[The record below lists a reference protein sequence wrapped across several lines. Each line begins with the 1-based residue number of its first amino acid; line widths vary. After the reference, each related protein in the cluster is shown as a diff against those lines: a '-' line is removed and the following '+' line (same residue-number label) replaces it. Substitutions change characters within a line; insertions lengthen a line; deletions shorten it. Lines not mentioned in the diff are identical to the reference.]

1 MNDYLSK
8 FRLDGKTA
16 VVTGGLGLIGFEIS
30 RALCEAGA
38 RTVVCDIVPATAALK
53 KLKPLSSLG
62 DIRYE
67 RFDITV
73 LPSLEKR
80 LAALAKKHSGIDI
93 FVNNAYPRTK
103 DWGAHLSDIKLSS
116 WRRNVEMHMNS
127 YAWLSRAACLLMSG
141 KKGGSLV
148 NFGSIYGVL
157 GPDFTVYE
165 GTDLGTPPAYA
176 AIKGGIINF
185 SRYLASY
192 FGPRGVRVN
201 NICPGG
207 VFDNQNPKFVANY
220 SKKVPMKRMAR
231 PDEIASA
238 VLFLAGGL
246 SSYVTGQTLM
256 VNGGWT
262 AV

>member
-1 MNDYLSK
+1 MDL
-8 FRLDGKTA
+8 RGRTA
-16 VVTGGLGLIGFEIS
+16 FVTGGLGLIGFEVS

-38 RTVVCDIVPATAALK
+38 RTVVCDIVPVNAALK

-67 RFDITV
+67 KFDITDLHSV
-73 LPSLEKR
+73 ENR
-80 LAALAKKHSGIDI
+80 LKALAKKHGGIHI

-103 DWGAHLSDIKLSS
+103 DWGAHLPEVKLAS
-116 WRRNVEMHMNS
+116 WRKNIEMHLNS

-141 KKGGSLV
+141 KGGNLI
-148 NFGSIYGVL
+148 NFGSIYGVM

-165 GTDLGTPPAYA
+165 GTTLDNPPAYA

-207 VFDNQNPKFVANY
+207 VFDKQNQKFVANY

-238 VLFLAGGL
+238 VLFLASDM

-256 VNGGWT
+256 VDGGWSI
-262 AV
+262 V

>member
-1 MNDYLSK
+1 MTNYIKKIDLHG
-8 FRLDGKTA
+8 RTA
-16 VVTGGLGLIGFEIS
+16 FVTGGLGLIGFEVS

-38 RTVVCDIVPATAALK
+38 RTVVCDLMPAVAALK
-53 KLKPLSSLG
+53 KLKPLSLLG

-67 RFDITV
+67 KFDITA
-73 LPSLEKR
+73 LPPLEKKLKT
-80 LAALAKKHSGIDI
+80 LAGKHGGMHI
-93 FVNNAYPRTK
+93 FVNSAYPRTK
-103 DWGAHLSDIKLSS
+103 DWGAHLPDLKLAS
-116 WRRNVEMHMNS
+116 WRKNIDMHLNS
-127 YAWLSRAACLLMSG
+127 YAWISRTACLLMSG
-141 KKGGSLV
+141 KGGSLI

-165 GTDLGTPPAYA
+165 GTSLGNPPAYA

-207 VFDNQNPKFVANY
+207 VFDDQNPKFVANY
-220 SKKVPMKRMAR
+220 SRKVPMKRMAR

-238 VLFLAGGL
+238 ALFLASDM

-256 VNGGWT
+256 VDGGWT
-262 AV
+262 TV

>member
-1 MNDYLSK
+1 MTEYLK
-8 FRLDGKTA
+8 KTDLRGKTA
-16 VVTGGLGLIGFEIS
+16 FVTGGLGLIGLEVS

-38 RTVVCDIVPATAALK
+38 RTVVCDIVPEAAARR
-53 KLKPLSSLG
+53 KLKPLFCLG

-67 RFDITV
+67 RFDITA

-80 LAALAKKHSGIDI
+80 LKALARKHRGLHI

-103 DWGAHLSDIKLSS
+103 DWGARLPDVKLAS
-116 WRRNVEMHMNS
+116 WQKNIEMHLNS
-127 YAWLSRAACLLMSG
+127 YAWLSRAACLQME
-141 KKGGSLV
+141 KGGSLI

-157 GPDFTVYE
+157 GPDFTVYA
-165 GTDLGTPPAYA
+165 GTALSNPPAYA

-185 SRYLASY
+185 SRYLAAY
-192 FGPRGVRVN
+192 FGPKGVRVN

-220 SKKVPMKRMAR
+220 SKKVPLKRMAR

-238 VLFLAGGL
+238 VLFLASDL

-256 VNGGWT
+256 VDGGWS